1 MNGMNL
7 FMKINTISFAF
18 LLCDPCCLV
27 LLHNEN
33 ENNAVNDIVLIRY
46 SLFCCIHRIVIYLH
60 KRETITE
67 ISTRGIIFALLSS
80 SD

>member
-18 LLCDPCCLV
+18 LLCDPCCLSL

-67 ISTRGIIFALLSS
+67 INVQEE
-80 SD
+80 